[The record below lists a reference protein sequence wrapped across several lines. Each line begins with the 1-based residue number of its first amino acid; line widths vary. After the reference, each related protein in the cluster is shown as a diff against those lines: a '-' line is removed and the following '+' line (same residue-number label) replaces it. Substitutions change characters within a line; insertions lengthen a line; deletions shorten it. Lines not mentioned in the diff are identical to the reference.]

1 MLICQIV
8 AFRFNYLSIDKK
20 LKFIYK
26 MECGHLILIPKV
38 DNVVLIDKS
47 DGNNKSLEGTLC
59 ISSYNLI
66 LSSRQDDEQ
75 ELWVRF

>member
-1 MLICQIV
+1 
-8 AFRFNYLSIDKK
+8 
-20 LKFIYK
+20 